1 MIHILLRGGSRK
13 IGARVSR
20 ITKEVVEGVLS
31 LPPPPPFP
39 SRVFLYSFLQC
50 AQISKHAGGI
60 GLSIH
65 HVRAA
70 NSYIRGTNGS
80 SNGIV
85 PMLRVFNNTARYV
98 DQVRGFKTHIS
109 YACSLCVFLFSKTIT
124 FFCFFQN

>member
-1 MIHILLRGGSRK
+1 MFLLPASWF
-13 IGARVSR
+13 
-20 ITKEVVEGVLS
+20 VVLFFFLS
-31 LPPPPPFP
+31 ISLGP
-39 SRVFLYSFLQC
+39 QC

-65 HVRAA
+65 NVRAA

-98 DQVRGFKTHIS
+98 DQV
-109 YACSLCVFLFSKTIT
+109 CVYFVAFEGVGR
-124 FFCFFQN
+124 FCHCRS

>member
-1 MIHILLRGGSRK
+1 M
-13 IGARVSR
+13 
-20 ITKEVVEGVLS
+20 S
-31 LPPPPPFP
+31 LA
-39 SRVFLYSFLQC
+39 QC

-98 DQVRGFKTHIS
+98 DQVRD
-109 YACSLCVFLFSKTIT
+109 CSVCALLCSRAVLKMLEVYGLF
-124 FFCFFQN
+124 CLV

>member
-1 MIHILLRGGSRK
+1 MVILPPRPVR
-13 IGARVSR
+13 
-20 ITKEVVEGVLS
+20 VVE
-31 LPPPPPFP
+31 PFVCTRGRTKKHFYP
-39 SRVFLYSFLQC
+39 QC

-98 DQVRGFKTHIS
+98 DQ
-109 YACSLCVFLFSKTIT
+109 
-124 FFCFFQN
+124 

>member
-1 MIHILLRGGSRK
+1 MC
-13 IGARVSR
+13 
-20 ITKEVVEGVLS
+20 
-31 LPPPPPFP
+31 PPPPTHFV
-39 SRVFLYSFLQC
+39 RFFFFFLQC

-98 DQVRGFKTHIS
+98 DQVGLRNVFFFVLW
-109 YACSLCVFLFSKTIT
+109 SLFDGT
-124 FFCFFQN
+124 

>member
-1 MIHILLRGGSRK
+1 MCVCVCVCVCVCAGLRNPL
-13 IGARVSR
+13 ADFAAVSR
-20 ITKEVVEGVLS
+20 LPLSVIKSCAPSLACCVVS
-31 LPPPPPFP
+31 
-39 SRVFLYSFLQC
+39 QC

-98 DQVRGFKTHIS
+98 DQVCLRADS
-109 YACSLCVFLFSKTIT
+109 V
-124 FFCFFQN
+124 